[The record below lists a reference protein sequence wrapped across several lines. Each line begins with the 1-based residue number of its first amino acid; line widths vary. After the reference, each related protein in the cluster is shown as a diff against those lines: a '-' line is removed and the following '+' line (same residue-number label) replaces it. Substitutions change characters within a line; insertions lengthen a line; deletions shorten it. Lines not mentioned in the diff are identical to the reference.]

1 MTLILGALDGEIT
14 EIIEGLSDRQ
24 EQSWGTHRV
33 YSGRIA
39 GTEVVVA
46 KSGVGKVY
54 SAAVAQHLID
64 RYRPERV
71 IFTGVAGALNEDYR
85 IGDIVV
91 ARDCVQYDL
100 DASDLGFAKGEVPY
114 TGLRELACD
123 PELVRLASSLPTE
136 TEKVHVGRI
145 LTGDRFIT
153 TAGDAQ
159 FAYLRD
165 ELFGDVVEMEG
176 AAVAMVA
183 TLNELPFLIVRTVSD
198 HADKETGKDFETVLS
213 LAARHA
219 RAMVRHLLENV
230 TVRQQVDSSDSVKS
244 DRNSS

>member
-14 EIIEGLSDRQ
+14 EIVDGLSDRQ
-24 EQSWGTHRV
+24 EQMWRNHRFHTGTL
-33 YSGRIA
+33 GGA
-39 GTEVVVA
+39 EVVVA

-64 RYRPERV
+64 RYQPERV
-71 IFTGVAGALNEDYR
+71 IFTGVAGALNGEYR

-100 DASDLGFAKGEVPY
+100 DASDLGFARGEVPY
-114 TGLRELACD
+114 TGIRELSCD

-153 TAGDAQ
+153 TADTEE
-159 FAYLRD
+159 FSYLRE
-165 ELFGDVVEMEG
+165 ELFGDAVEMEG
-176 AAVAMVA
+176 ASVGMVA
-183 TLNELPFLIVRTVSD
+183 ALNELPFVIVRTISD
-198 HADKETGKDFETVLS
+198 RADKETGKDFAKVLS

-219 RAMVRHLLENV
+219 RAMVRHVLENV
-230 TVRQQVDSSDSVKS
+230 S
-244 DRNSS
+244 